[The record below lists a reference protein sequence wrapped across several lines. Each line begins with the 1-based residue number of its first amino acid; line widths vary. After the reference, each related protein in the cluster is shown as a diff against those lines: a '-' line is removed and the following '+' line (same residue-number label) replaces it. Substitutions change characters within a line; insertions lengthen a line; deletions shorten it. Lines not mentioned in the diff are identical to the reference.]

1 MHGLTSGAC
10 SLAVH
15 PYKPILAI
23 TGAEGWVM
31 LWDYEKKSD
40 LVSNMERW
48 HKDINRESGTPANR
62 VFTASEFTPDG
73 SELLIAQV
81 DGEIA
86 IIDTKNDSSFG

>member
-10 SLAVH
+10 SVAVH

-31 LWDYEKKSD
+31 LWDYEKKQD

-48 HKDINRESGTPANR
+48 HKEINRE
-62 VFTASEFTPDG
+62 
-73 SELLIAQV
+73 
-81 DGEIA
+81 
-86 IIDTKNDSSFG
+86 

>member
-15 PYKPILAI
+15 PTKPILAI

-40 LVSNMERW
+40 LVSNMEKW
-48 HKDINRESGTPANR
+48 QAELARE
-62 VFTASEFTPDG
+62 
-73 SELLIAQV
+73 
-81 DGEIA
+81 
-86 IIDTKNDSSFG
+86 KNSP